1 MQNATLVP
9 IATLTL
15 CCSAG
20 LLAPSP
26 IAAAAPGQVGG
37 LALREARIC
46 VTGFDHNRP
55 DPFPG
60 LGDFI
65 GWVGDVVRLANGELL
80 FVHSAGYWHVSFAT
94 PIKLN
99 PNLIEPY
106 RKAGLDLQRQ
116 APTGGRIMACRS
128 RDNGLTWSNRKPC
141 SMANWTPDPARP
153 S

>member
-1 MQNATLVP
+1 MQKATLVP

-37 LALREARIC
+37 FALREARIC

-65 GWVGDVVRLANGELL
+65 GWVGDVVRVANGELL

-94 PIKLN
+94 PIQLN
-99 PNLIEPY
+99 PNLNEP
-106 RKAGLDLQRQ
+106 
-116 APTGGRIMACRS
+116 
-128 RDNGLTWSNRKPC
+128 
-141 SMANWTPDPARP
+141 
-153 S
+153 